1 MSSLL
6 LMCGGCQV
14 RWLWPQNPQGCRT
27 FLIPLLFLCYQRT
40 KKVEEA
46 FTWWCVEVLR
56 SGEGLMSFILL
67 LTRAQKLESGLNAV
81 KPHTWSQQELN
92 FLLFLT
98 MPRCKKGKKFIWYPS
113 SRNWRSKWLSW
124 KWATL
129 LLCLQENQSVIAL
142 PSSQTKLAKS

>member
-14 RWLWPQNPQGCRT
+14 WWLWPQNPQGCRT

-56 SGEGLMSFILL
+56 SGEGLMSFISW

-81 KPHTWSQQELN
+81 KPHLD
-92 FLLFLT
+92 FLLFLII
-98 MPRCKKGKKFIWYPS
+98 PDVKGKKSIWHPT
-113 SRNWRSKWLSW
+113 SRHWRSKWLSS
-124 KWATL
+124 KRVTL
-129 LLCLQENQSVIAL
+129 LLCLQENQSVMAL
-142 PSSQTKLAKS
+142 ASSQTKLARS